1 MADQPSWLRDDTP
14 TPSPAAAPGPSAGGA
29 AGTSSSTSSSAA
41 GPKSKTEWKFTAQIM
56 LAVISIGLCGFI
68 GYVGGK
74 GIQAGALI
82 MKQHSELEEKGEEDW
97 KAFGVASS
105 DVYIG
110 VYMNLFAFILF
121 LYEIGY
127 LTKWDLLNNF
137 LKRNVGFLYGPIG
150 NCCYSFFA
158 AAIVFGLSTPR
169 DLAIGS
175 GTAMAAWG
183 PIKGLYY
190 LRFPDHFDQM
200 DKYNPKTDGV
210 RM

>member
-14 TPSPAAAPGPSAGGA
+14 APSPAAAPGPSAGGA
-29 AGTSSSTSSSAA
+29 AGTSSSSSSSAA

-56 LAVISIGLCGFI
+56 LAVISIGLCGFMALVGAI
-68 GYVGGK
+68 G
-74 GIQAGALI
+74 IREGAVIL
-82 MKQHSELEEKGEEDW
+82 KQQSEADEYDEK
-97 KAFGVASS
+97 AVNVASS
-105 DVYIG
+105 DMYIG

-127 LTKWDLLNNF
+127 LTKWDLLNNV

-150 NCCYSFFA
+150 NCCYSLFA
-158 AAIVFGLSTPR
+158 AAIVFGLNTPR
-169 DLAIGS
+169 NLAIGS
-175 GTAMAAWG
+175 GAAMAAWG
-183 PIKGLYY
+183 PLKGLYY